1 MSIKHMTSMMPRAL
15 HNTGSIRPNAIS
27 SHPKRQCRSHAFTD
41 NVDPTHSPVDDSD
54 YRRNVH
60 HDDPTHY
67 SPPMP
72 DLTPSL
78 IVADYL
84 NHRIQMMCH
93 TMTSSAYI
101 DTMMCHTATLIA
113 PHAVIDSRRL
123 SQSSHPNDVPHND
136 IFGVHRHNDVPHSDI
151 DRTRPNNIVSIAP
164 AIPRIH
170 HTKHATSCIVIAPKT
185 CNFLH
190 PYRTQNAI
198 HRLMLP
204 SDQYSR
210 FIG

>member
-60 HDDPTHY
+60 HDDPIHY

-101 DTMMCHTATLIA
+101 DTMMCHTATSIA
-113 PHAVIDSRRL
+113 PGQTPSPSHLQFLASTIHAVIDSRRL

-151 DRTRPNNIVSIAP
+151 
-164 AIPRIH
+164 
-170 HTKHATSCIVIAPKT
+170 KT
-185 CNFLH
+185 CDFLH
-190 PYRTQNAI
+190 RYRTQNAI

>member
-113 PHAVIDSRRL
+113 PGQITSSPSHLQFLASTTQNMQL
-123 SQSSHPNDVPHND
+123 LASLSHP
-136 IFGVHRHNDVPHSDI
+136 
-151 DRTRPNNIVSIAP
+151 
-164 AIPRIH
+164 
-170 HTKHATSCIVIAPKT
+170 KHATSCILIAHKT
-185 CNFLH
+185 LSIGSC
-190 PYRTQNAI
+190 Y
-198 HRLMLP
+198 HRINILDS
-204 SDQYSR
+204 SDRYP
-210 FIG
+210 

>member
-1 MSIKHMTSMMPRAL
+1 MTDHCSRNIVFGTNPYRDVNYEPPTSEHQTHRLRPFVPMSIKHMTSMMPRAL

-93 TMTSSAYI
+93 TMTSSAHN
-101 DTMMCHTATLIA
+101 DTMMCHTAT
-113 PHAVIDSRRL
+113 
-123 SQSSHPNDVPHND
+123 
-136 IFGVHRHNDVPHSDI
+136 
-151 DRTRPNNIVSIAP
+151 SIAP
-164 AIPRIH
+164 GQTPSPSHLQFLASTI
-170 HTKHATSCIVIAPKT
+170 KT

-190 PYRTQNAI
+190 RYRTQNAI